1 MGTSDSTSQ
10 TVNQDKSPKQE
21 KSEDTQRKCDQVK
34 TPVWV
39 AGRDTVNRLLD
50 STYYR
55 LRPLETLFLVSVVL
69 CCTLLCLYVT
79 YSHLQLRDEVR
90 LLQEELSNK
99 DFVSYKWRRKVDDIL
114 QDHQDI
120 LQQVKNSLEAHESII
135 TDIHDRQETVSS
147 DNSVQA
153 LTRTKRDIY
162 RSDCTCIGLPGPP
175 GPLGMPGRD
184 GSPGSSG
191 PSGPSG
197 PVGQKGDQGEPGYRF
212 MPNRGKARN
221 PRRTALTKLAN
232 DYGYAEVIAIK
243 GDAGQPG
250 PPGPQGLPGLMGTP
264 GFDGAPGL
272 VGPQGPKGEMGP
284 RGRSGEKG
292 QRGLPGLDGSPAN
305 RMQADAS
312 MSRSFTFDALPGMPG
327 PPGPPG
333 KPGPKGDVGPISFYD
348 PKSNAKMIVGPPGN
362 KGEPG
367 DNGPRGR
374 RGKRGRDGRAVREG
388 RPGMLLTEV
397 STQPQIHQSMQSAL

>member
-1 MGTSDSTSQ
+1 MGTSDVDSQ
-10 TVNQDKSPKQE
+10 QTQNQDKSPKDVAHKHKVSE
-21 KSEDTQRKCDQVK
+21 KVMGATKQ
-34 TPVWV
+34 
-39 AGRDTVNRLLD
+39 TVTRLLD
-50 STYYR
+50 STYHR

-69 CCTLLCLYVT
+69 ACTVLCLYVT
-79 YSHLQLRDEVR
+79 HSHLQLRDEVR
-90 LLQEELSNK
+90 LLQEQLNREE
-99 DFVSYKWRRKVDDIL
+99 FVSYKWKRKVDDTL

-120 LQQVKNSLEAHESII
+120 LQQVKLSLETRDQIIADLQAEAESG
-135 TDIHDRQETVSS
+135 DIVASS
-147 DNSVQA
+147 
-153 LTRTKRDIY
+153 LTSLPRSKRDIY

-184 GSPGSSG
+184 GSPGSIG
-191 PSGPSG
+191 PIGPSG
-197 PVGQKGDQGEPGYRF
+197 PVGQKGVQGDPGFRF
-212 MPNRGKARN
+212 MPNRGKSKARN

-243 GDAGQPG
+243 GDAGPPG
-250 PPGPQGLPGLMGTP
+250 PPGPQGMSGLMGTP

-272 VGPQGPKGEMGP
+272 PGSKGQRGEVGP
-284 RGRSGEKG
+284 RGHQGEKG

-333 KPGPKGDVGPISFYD
+333 KPGEKGDRGETGPISFYD
-348 PKSNAKMIVGPPGN
+348 PKSNAKMIVGPPGS

-367 DNGPRGR
+367 EEGARGK
-374 RGKRGRDGRAVREG
+374 RGKRGRGGRAANEG
-388 RPGMLLTEV
+388 RPGEY
-397 STQPQIHQSMQSAL
+397 

>member
-1 MGTSDSTSQ
+1 MGTSEADSQ
-10 TVNQDKSPKQE
+10 TQNQDKSPKDVAHEHKVSE
-21 KSEDTQRKCDQVK
+21 KVMGATRQ
-34 TPVWV
+34 
-39 AGRDTVNRLLD
+39 TVTRLLD
-50 STYYR
+50 STYHR

-69 CCTLLCLYVT
+69 TCTVLCLYVT
-79 YSHLQLRDEVR
+79 HSHLQLRDEVR
-90 LLQEELSNK
+90 LLQEQLNREE
-99 DFVSYKWRRKVDDIL
+99 FVSYKWKRKVDDTL

-120 LQQVKNSLEAHESII
+120 LQQVKLSLETRDKIIADLQAEAESG
-135 TDIHDRQETVSS
+135 DIVASS
-147 DNSVQA
+147 LTS
-153 LTRTKRDIY
+153 LTRSKRDIY

-184 GSPGSSG
+184 GSPGSIG
-191 PSGPSG
+191 PIGPSG
-197 PVGQKGDQGEPGYRF
+197 PVGQKGVQGDPGYRF
-212 MPNRGKARN
+212 MPNRGKSKARN

-243 GDAGQPG
+243 GDAGPPG
-250 PPGPQGLPGLMGTP
+250 PPGPQGMSGLMGTP

-272 VGPQGPKGEMGP
+272 PGSKGQRGEVGP
-284 RGRSGEKG
+284 RGHPGEKG

-333 KPGPKGDVGPISFYD
+333 KPGEKGDRGETGPISFYD
-348 PKSNAKMIVGPPGN
+348 PKSNAKMIVGPPGS

-367 DNGPRGR
+367 EEGARGK
-374 RGKRGRDGRAVREG
+374 RGKRGRGGRAANEG
-388 RPGMLLTEV
+388 RPGEY
-397 STQPQIHQSMQSAL
+397 

>member
-1 MGTSDSTSQ
+1 MIGFTSVKFPWLTFKMGTSDTSSL
-10 TVNQDKSPKQE
+10 TGNQDKSLKPSLTEVTNKN
-21 KSEDTQRKCDQVK
+21 DVK
-34 TPVWV
+34 GPVMKESV
-39 AGRDTVNRLLD
+39 PSVNKILD
-50 STYYR
+50 STYHR

-69 CCTLLCLYVT
+69 CCTVLCLYVT
-79 YSHLQLRDEVR
+79 YSHLQLRDQVK
-90 LLQEELSNK
+90 LMQEELSK
-99 DFVSYKWRRKVDDIL
+99 DDIVSYKWRRKVDDIL

-120 LQQVKNSLEAHESII
+120 LLQVKHSLELHESII
-135 TDIHDRQETVSS
+135 KDINNDGES
-147 DNSVQA
+147 DHAVTA
-153 LTRTKRDIY
+153 LTRTKRNAY

-175 GPLGMPGRD
+175 GPLGSPGRD

-191 PSGPSG
+191 PIGPSG
-197 PVGQKGDQGEPGYRF
+197 PVGQKGEQGEPGYRF
-212 MPNRGKARN
+212 MPNRGKSRN

-250 PPGPQGLPGLMGTP
+250 PPGPQGTPGLMGTP

-272 VGPQGPKGEMGP
+272 PGPQGPKGDAGP
-284 RGRSGEKG
+284 RGRSGDKG

-333 KPGPKGDVGPISFYD
+333 KPGEKGDRGEVGPISFYD

-367 DNGPRGR
+367 ASGNRGK
-374 RGKRGRDGRAVREG
+374 RGKRGRDGRAAREG
-388 RPGMLLTEV
+388 RPGM
-397 STQPQIHQSMQSAL
+397 I